1 MSPLERQ
8 AERAMHRINES
19 INRSAGQHMRAVRK
33 AAEVAGIARLAK
45 LHHENKHL
53 AVIESAEPEPVLTDA
68 FVSRIADQQES
79 DDAMSAMRMLAYG
92 LIALA
97 LVGAAV
103 TLAIAITLF

>member
-1 MSPLERQ
+1 MTPIER
-8 AERAMHRINES
+8 ACERAMHRMNES

-33 AAEVAGIARLAK
+33 AHAP
-45 LHHENKHL
+45 
-53 AVIESAEPEPVLTDA
+53 VIEQAAPVIDRVAPVIEPVNTDNMQAEA
-68 FVSRIADQQES
+68 FVSRMYEQQDQ
-79 DDAMSAMRMLAYG
+79 DDAMSSMRMLAYG

>member
-19 INRSAGQHMRAVRK
+19 INRSAGQHMRAIRKSHAQPVIDPVDTDLVR
-33 AAEVAGIARLAK
+33 A
-45 LHHENKHL
+45 
-53 AVIESAEPEPVLTDA
+53 DA

-103 TLAIAITLF
+103 TLAIAITVFYQP